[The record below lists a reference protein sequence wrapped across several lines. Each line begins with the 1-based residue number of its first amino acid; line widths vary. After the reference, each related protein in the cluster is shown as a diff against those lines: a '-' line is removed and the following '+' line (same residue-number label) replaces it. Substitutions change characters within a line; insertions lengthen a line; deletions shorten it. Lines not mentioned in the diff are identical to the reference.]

1 MFFLTKKKQ
10 FARSDLT
17 FLILGVERSDF
28 VRFLEIIFLKFE
40 SKIEMLT
47 WVLSKSQNLKIDF
60 QKISKFSKLYILIS
74 KFVIIR
80 EKLISDVYFI
90 RVIFWPTKQVSQSW
104 DFQSLGIYL
113 ITYPFKENLSRKL
126 EGGFLIFFKS
136 QPIWTGDF

>member
-1 MFFLTKKKQ
+1 MYYNVSQKCFFLYKKKQ

-47 WVLSKSQNLKIDF
+47 WVLSKSQNIKI
-60 QKISKFSKLYILIS
+60 IFSKNVTIFKVVYFDLHYFL
-74 KFVIIR
+74 KFVIIQ

-90 RVIFWPTKQVSQSW
+90 RVTFWPTKHVSQS
-104 DFQSLGIYL
+104 
-113 ITYPFKENLSRKL
+113 
-126 EGGFLIFFKS
+126 
-136 QPIWTGDF
+136 